1 MEQDGFSEDF
11 VQMESNYDSD
21 SFAMLNAFETDIT
34 LPKVERTAKYIT
46 SEYSIQRLVN
56 MKHLGDVC
64 LHNDFNEIKEKIFP
78 LFDSFLSEE
87 EKEIRIEFANQ
98 LPSIA
103 QVQKHS
109 NVTSTLLGM

>member
-1 MEQDGFSEDF
+1 MHSRPISLSLKSKELQSTLHQNIPFKGIFDHQFLLF
-11 VQMESNYDSD
+11 V
-21 SFAMLNAFETDIT
+21 IH
-34 LPKVERTAKYIT
+34 
-46 SEYSIQRLVN
+46 RLVN

-103 QVQKHS
+103 QVKKHS